1 LARLRITPSLSIDE
15 DELVFATVRAS
26 GPGGQN
32 VNKVETA
39 VELRFDVY
47 GSLSLDPRTKEKLAV
62 LAGSR
67 LTNEGVLVLFAQRFR
82 TQQRNKDDAVE
93 RLFALITKA
102 AEREKPRFA
111 TRPTLASKKRR
122 TDSKVKRGTT
132 KQLRKAPTGD

>member
-1 LARLRITPSLSIDE
+1 MARLRITPSLSIEE
-15 DELVFATVRAS
+15 DELLFATVRAS

-47 GSLSLDPRTKEKLAV
+47 GSPSLNDYTKQKLAK

-82 TQQRNKDDAVE
+82 TQQRNRDDAVE
-93 RLFALITKA
+93 RLFALIAKA
-102 AEREKPRFA
+102 AEREKPRVA

-122 TDSKVKRGTT
+122 TDSKVKRGET
-132 KQLRKAPTGD
+132 KRLRRNVDE

>member
-1 LARLRITPSLSIDE
+1 LARLRILPDLSIDE
-15 DELVFATVRAS
+15 DEIVFATVRAS

-47 GSLSLDPRTKEKLAV
+47 GSPNLDPLTKQKLSV

-67 LTNEGVLVLFAQRFR
+67 LTNDGVLVLFAQRFR

-93 RLFALITKA
+93 RLIALIAKA
-102 AEREKPRFA
+102 GEREKPRFA

>member
-1 LARLRITPSLSIDE
+1 LARLPITPRLSIDE

-47 GSLSLDPRTKEKLAV
+47 GSPSLDALTKQKLAV

-67 LTNEGVLVLFAQRFR
+67 LTNEGVLVLFAQKFR
-82 TQQRNKDDAVE
+82 TQLRNKQDAVE
-93 RLFALITKA
+93 RLGALIAKA

-122 TDSKVKRGTT
+122 TDSKVKRGTV
-132 KQLRKAPTGD
+132 KQLRKAPPGD